1 MKESAV
7 LTIDQYKVPTISDI
21 FYKPNYISS
30 AEEEQ
35 ILREVKGTKTSWK
48 EVKNRKVQN
57 HGGSVERGILL
68 AVAQPGWLHALTERL
83 HQDTGVFGVDG
94 PNHVLLNYYYEG
106 GGICNHQ
113 DGPIYHPGVCILSTG
128 SSAVINF
135 RRKLAE
141 GGFDIQPSASL
152 LLQPRSL
159 LIFCNDAYHK
169 FSHGIDTAEEDFM
182 GESIV
187 NLGATGLQLGDLVER
202 KGERVSL
209 TVRRVLKTR
218 KNLVRL

>member
-1 MKESAV
+1 MENPSPSCMRAIE
-7 LTIDQYKVPTISDI
+7 TD
-21 FYKPNYISS
+21 
-30 AEEEQ
+30 A
-35 ILREVKGTKTSWK
+35 
-48 EVKNRKVQN
+48 
-57 HGGSVERGILL
+57 
-68 AVAQPGWLHALTERL
+68 
-83 HQDTGVFGVDG
+83 
-94 PNHVLLNYYYEG
+94 
-106 GGICNHQ
+106 
-113 DGPIYHPGVCILSTG
+113 
-128 SSAVINF
+128 
-135 RRKLAE
+135 

-169 FSHGIDTAEEDFM
+169 FSHGIDTVRITLTLTVTLSPIHRFWLSKCWLGYLVRAEFRSPILPLSTALLRNTQAEEDFM